1 LLEVSPQVDQNRFM
15 LYRKVADILKHAAFA
30 GQSPTKSPSRWR
42 RSRACFVLLILIVVA
57 STVYAESQEE
67 ACLTLDACIKSL
79 VDMQASGSPYT
90 PEESAA
96 MRRVRKFGKPAI
108 PLLIPL
114 LRNPDMRVRQRAA
127 HVLDEMKG
135 FTKSDI
141 RELMDITREGFYGTV
156 IPIAEDGS
164 EEDLRTLYTILK
176 SQNWL
181 ESIVL
186 AFDVAGEK
194 GLPLLLEKMAN
205 ECCCYEGPYTKHLQG
220 LFSRIGEGSRPAVLP
235 LKSIALDKTK
245 CLESRKKA
253 VQCLGYIGTRA
264 RVVRD
269 DLKNLA
275 RNEPEEFEK
284 IVSDALKEIKD
295 ENWLLQLVKKLDDAK
310 DAFEIIIVLRDF
322 AQMGVD
328 ANDAGE
334 VVLKYLKDY
343 GTVSPVRGKEPRG
356 GSDSWSVHVAAA
368 RTLGYIG
375 YSGAVPAL
383 QAALFFDADWQLNW
397 AAAESLGML
406 KSPSSLERLR
416 KVAATHWYRPV
427 RDAANKAIRI
437 IEGKPE
443 PEDKQKYVSFGI
455 EYFRYT
461 WIGEWWNPI
470 QRCGPK
476 AIYEETI
483 SFPVANGSLVGTD
496 KGEWGGELA
505 FVNKEGDRKALLP
518 DNVRAILRMSD
529 GIVVITGLGHLSLRY
544 GSVYLAYP
552 DEQGTWHIEKKLVLP
567 GSPAGIKQIARDEIL
582 IDTSGGTVILG
593 KGLKLRLVDCAQKP

>member
-1 LLEVSPQVDQNRFM
+1 MIHRAATDI
-15 LYRKVADILKHAAFA
+15 RKHGGFA
-30 GQSPTKSPSRWR
+30 GRSTVKSPFRWW
-42 RSRACFVLLILIVVA
+42 RSCTGLVFLILVVLVSA
-57 STVYAESQEE
+57 VCAESDGKS
-67 ACLTLDACIKSL
+67 CPTLDACIKTL
-79 VDMQASGSPYT
+79 VDMQVSGPPFT
-90 PEESAA
+90 REESAA
-96 MRRVRKFGKPAI
+96 VRRVRKFGKPAI

-114 LRNPDMRVRQRAA
+114 LKHPDTRVQQRAGRA
-127 HVLDEMKG
+127 LDEMSG

-141 RELMDITREGFYGTV
+141 RALMDITREGSHWTV
-156 IPIAEDGS
+156 IPIAEGGS
-164 EEDLRTLYTILK
+164 EEDLRTLYMILK

-205 ECCCYEGPYTKHLQG
+205 ECCCYEGPYTKHLQQ
-220 LFSRIGEGSRPAVLP
+220 LFSRIGEGSRPAVQP

-275 RNEPEEFEK
+275 KDEPEGFEK

-295 ENWLLQLVKKLDDAK
+295 ENWLQQLVKKLDDAK
-310 DAFEIIIVLRDF
+310 DASEIIIISRDI
-322 AQMGVD
+322 AQMGID
-328 ANDAGE
+328 AREAGE
-334 VVLKYLKDY
+334 VVLKYLKYY
-343 GTVSPVRGKEPRG
+343 GTVLPVRGKESRG
-356 GSDSWSVHVAAA
+356 GSDSWGVHVAAS

-375 YSGAVPAL
+375 YTPAVPAL
-383 QAALFFDADWQLNW
+383 EAALSFDADWRLNW

-406 KSPSSLERLR
+406 KSTSSMEKLR
-416 KVAATHWYRPV
+416 KVAATHWYKPV
-427 RDAANKAIRI
+427 RDAADRAIRI

-443 PEDKQKYVSFGI
+443 PEDNQKYVSFGI

-461 WIGEWWNPI
+461 WIAEWWNPI
-470 QRCGPK
+470 ERCGPE
-476 AIYEETI
+476 AVYQETI
-483 SFPVANGSLVGTD
+483 SLPVADGALVGTD
-496 KGEWGGELA
+496 NGEWGGELA
-505 FVNKEGDRKALLP
+505 FVGKGGDRKVLLS
-518 DNVRAILRMSD
+518 DNVGAILQTSE

-544 GSVYLAYP
+544 GSVYLARP
-552 DEQGTWHIEKKLVLP
+552 DQRGVWLVEKRLVLP
-567 GSPAGIKQIARDEIL
+567 GFPEGVKRIAGDEIL

-593 KGLKLRLVDCAQKP
+593 KGLKLRLVDCTSYSARKAGK